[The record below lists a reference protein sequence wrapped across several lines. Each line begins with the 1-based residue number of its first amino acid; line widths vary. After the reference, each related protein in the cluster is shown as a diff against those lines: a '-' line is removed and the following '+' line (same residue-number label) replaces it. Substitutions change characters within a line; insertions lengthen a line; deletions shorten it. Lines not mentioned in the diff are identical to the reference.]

1 MNSFRFGSISVVA
14 ALALVAPRVALA
26 QQTQLEQQTTPKAP
40 EDVRGRA
47 RVFSLAGHLA
57 ISSDAGFEI
66 SNTSISGQDG
76 STTSIELRPAVDY
89 FIIDNVSLGGFLGF
103 DYTNQAGDSG
113 HTTAFSIGPRFGYN
127 IPFAEILSVWPKV
140 GLSYAHTSITQKTT
154 DVVNGAPVV
163 SDTSQSADSLALNL
177 FVPVMVHPVEHF
189 FIGFGPAFDLDLTGD
204 NKATTIAGRL
214 TIGGWL

>member
-1 MNSFRFGSISVVA
+1 MHSIRLGSISVAV
-14 ALALVAPRVALA
+14 ALALVGPRVALA
-26 QQTQLEQQTTPKAP
+26 QETKLEQQTEPKSPNA
-40 EDVRGRA
+40 VRGNA

-57 ISSDAGFEI
+57 ISSDAGFSI

-76 STTSIELRPAVDY
+76 STTRIELRPAVDY
-89 FIIDNVSLGGFLGF
+89 FVIDNLSVGGFLGF

-113 HTTAFSIGPRFGYN
+113 HTTTFSIGPRFGYN
-127 IPFAEILSVWPKV
+127 IPFAEILSVWPKI
-140 GLSYAHTSITQKTT
+140 GLSYSHTSITQKTT
-154 DVVNGAPVV
+154 EVINGVPTAV
-163 SDTSQSADSLALNL
+163 DTSDSANALALNL